1 MEDKEMVV
9 CEENSRPGNLGDG
22 DILSDEK
29 ELVWK
34 WAMLGDAKT
43 GIVSV
48 KELGGCLQR
57 VKRKSQ
63 EKYSNKVYIRHV
75 WSLREVEVAK

>member
-1 MEDKEMVV
+1 M
-9 CEENSRPGNLGDG
+9 LGD
-22 DILSDEK
+22 
-29 ELVWK
+29 
-34 WAMLGDAKT
+34 DAKT

-48 KELGGCLQR
+48 KELGGCRQG

-75 WSLREVEVAK
+75 RSLQEVEVAK